1 MQCGFLGLIW
11 KAVQFGG
18 AGRAVKQASQ
28 AGQSYFKADLEEYI
42 LKVLVGLTQI

>member
-1 MQCGFLGLIW
+1 MASW
-11 KAVQFGG
+11 VS
-18 AGRAVKQASQ
+18 AGKQSSRPVWGSRRGSQ